1 MFFTAITC
9 PANMVY
15 SECAPGCPKICKNL
29 DMKCSTKCIP
39 GCTCPDGKYHDGEN
53 ASTGIIARA
62 TTVKNVMF
70 TEILV
75 TNLAKHG
82 E

>member
-29 DMKCSTKCIP
+29 DMKCSTKCVP
-39 GCTCPDGKYHDGEN
+39 GCTCPDGKYHDGEKCVDRDHC
-53 ASTGIIARA
+53 SCYYREKRY
-62 TTVKNVMF
+62 V
-70 TEILV
+70 
-75 TNLAKHG
+75 HG
-82 E
+82 DSRYEPCQAW